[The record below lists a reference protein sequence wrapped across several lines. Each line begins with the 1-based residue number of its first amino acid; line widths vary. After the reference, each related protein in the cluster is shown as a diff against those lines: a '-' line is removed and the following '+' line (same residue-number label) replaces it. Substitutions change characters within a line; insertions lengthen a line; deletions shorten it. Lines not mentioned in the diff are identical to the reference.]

1 MRSAFLGVIFCLDFG
16 PYCFSSLVRLPS
28 VFPSFIYLSILTFR
42 VSFHYVDVVIV
53 THHILA

>member
-1 MRSAFLGVIFCLDFG
+1 LGVIFCLDFG